1 MLKNLVELKY
11 NVNFVLLTN
20 QIFYT
25 MMKKILL
32 LILFLESL
40 TFQAQNVVWNTSMD
54 AAIAASNEENK
65 PMLIF
70 FTSSS
75 APNNL
80 QNEVFKTPDFAVW
93 SRDNVIL
100 VKLDLSDMNAS
111 DLDKEQNVKL
121 KNAFGVEDL
130 PEVCFANASI
140 RKSKTTFQALGK
152 IGYKPGGAKAWISES
167 EAILHPSE

>member
-1 MLKNLVELKY
+1 M
-11 NVNFVLLTN
+11 
-20 QIFYT
+20 I
-25 MMKKILL
+25 KKLLL
-32 LILFLESL
+32 LIFFLGSIS
-40 TFQAQNVVWNTSMD
+40 FQAQNVVWKTSMD

-70 FTSSS
+70 FTASS

-93 SRDNVIL
+93 SRDNVVL
-100 VKLDLSDMNAS
+100 VKLDLSDINTS
-111 DLDKEQNVKL
+111 DGDKEQNIKL

-130 PEVCFANASI
+130 PEVCFASASV
-140 RKSKTTFQALGK
+140 RKNKTTFQALGK

-167 EAILHPSE
+167 EAILHPTE